1 MIHPH
6 SWPPRF
12 LLWLFMVTAASLSIV
27 FSSMV
32 SVSIVSAAT
41 DDLAFEEEA
50 AIRAAVERVA
60 PSVVRIETAGVSEA
74 SLASSAEA
82 IPASGPSTGV
92 IVAEGGWILATS
104 FAVPLDA
111 GEAIVVLPAPKQD
124 TPPGQENAAQ
134 RWVARVVGRDLARGL
149 VLLRIDEAALNQSAL
164 TVIPEWVPRG
174 ELAVGQWTIA
184 VGRAWD
190 GATPSVA
197 VGILSATNRS
207 WGRSVQT
214 DASIS
219 PANYG
224 GPLVDIQGRAIGIL
238 APLPADTA
246 GMNLGTEL
254 YDSGIGFAVPFDD
267 VARVLPRLKNGET
280 LAPGVL
286 GIGYSARDP
295 FTGEARIATCRS
307 GSPAAKAGL
316 RTGDLIVAAD
326 GRPVTRIAELRHA
339 LAPHYAGDSV
349 SLTVERGPIGVP
361 RRDGDTPQQ
370 DGATDQG
377 EPAPQQSAPTSRIDV
392 QVELVASLPRW
403 RRPMLGIVPARSSTR
418 NDRPGPVTVAW
429 VWAGSP
435 AAKAGIVAG
444 DQIEAVVPPVADGD
458 TAGAG
463 DAVPVESAAALT
475 GLVAGTEVGRSIGLV
490 ISRGGQQQTIPV
502 ELAAMPA
509 DLPADLVE
517 QMPAFAPAQAG
528 PGLPLADAATIER
541 LEAAEVAQPPLVV
554 LPTAPAQEPL
564 GVLIFLDLPRGPVA
578 ESQAAE
584 WKAAAARHGVAVILP
599 GSTDPQRWGRE
610 DIAGIKRAV
619 ATLAAKRAID
629 PARIAVAGRG
639 AGGAF
644 AWLVAESLGP
654 VARGVALIDSS
665 LPRQATVE
673 PSEPGRSRWV
683 LFGSSAEATAAAP
696 LPARVEVDRRRLDEA
711 GFAAGTLPV
720 EQGGQLPTA
729 VLAAWVEALGLL

>member
-1 MIHPH
+1 MMHRH
-6 SWPPRF
+6 AAALQRHGTW
-12 LLWLFMVTAASLSIV
+12 LWLVMATAGLISI
-27 FSSMV
+27 SM
-32 SVSIVSAAT
+32 AAT
-41 DDLAFEEEA
+41 EDLAFEEEA

-60 PSVVRIETAGVSEA
+60 PSVVRIETSGVSAAALTSTVEA
-74 SLASSAEA
+74 S
-82 IPASGPSTGV
+82 PASGPSTGV
-92 IVAEGGWILATS
+92 IVAKGGWILTTS
-104 FAVPLDA
+104 FAVPQDA
-111 GEAIVVLPAPKQD
+111 REAIVILSAA
-124 TPPGQENAAQ
+124 TPEAVPGQEASVQ
-134 RWVARVVGRDLARGL
+134 RRVGRVVGRDLARGL
-149 VLLRIDEAALNQSAL
+149 VLLRIDDASPDDPALAS
-164 TVIPEWVPRG
+164 VPEWVPRNQ
-174 ELAVGQWTIA
+174 LAVGQWTIA

-190 GATPSVA
+190 VAIPSVA

-224 GPLVDIQGRAIGIL
+224 GPLIDIQGRAIGIL

-267 VARVLPRLKNGET
+267 IARVLPRLQNGET

-286 GIGYSARDP
+286 GIGYSTRDP
-295 FTGEARIATCRS
+295 LTGEARIATCRP

-316 RTGDLIVAAD
+316 RAGDLIVAAD
-326 GRPVTRIAELRHA
+326 GRPVTRIAELRHL
-339 LAPHYAGDSV
+339 LAPHYAGDRMT
-349 SLTVERGPIGVP
+349 LTVERSPASMP
-361 RRDGDTPQQ
+361 TRDGNAPPRDSEATAG
-370 DGATDQG
+370 GANLQP
-377 EPAPQQSAPTSRIDV
+377 PARPERIDM
-392 QVELVASLPRW
+392 QVELVSSLPRW
-403 RRPMLGIVPARSSTR
+403 RRPMLGIVPTRSAARDT
-418 NDRPGPVTVAW
+418 RPGPVTVAW

-475 GLVAGTEVGRSIGLV
+475 GLVAGTEVGQSIGLV
-490 ISRGGQQQTIPV
+490 VSRGGTQQTIPV
-502 ELAAMPA
+502 EVAVMPA
-509 DLPADLVE
+509 DLPADLME
-517 QMPAFAPAQAG
+517 QMPAFALAPAA
-528 PGLPLADAATIER
+528 PGLPVGDAAKVER

-554 LPTAPAQEPL
+554 LPAASPRDPL
-564 GVLIFLDLPRGPVA
+564 GVLIFLDLPRGPVD
-578 ESQAAE
+578 ESQAAA

-599 GSTDPQRWGRE
+599 GSTDQQRWGRE

-619 ATLAAKRAID
+619 ATLAAKQAID
-629 PARIAVAGRG
+629 PARIAVVGRG

-644 AWLVAESLGP
+644 AWLVAEALGP
-654 VARGVALIDSS
+654 AVRGAALIDSA
-665 LPRQATVE
+665 LPRQATIE
-673 PSEPGRSRWV
+673 PAEPGRSRWV
-683 LFGSSAEATAAAP
+683 LFGNSAEATAAGP
-696 LPARVEVDRRRLDEA
+696 LPARVEADRRRLDEA

-720 EQGGQLPTA
+720 EPGGQVPTA

>member
-1 MIHPH
+1 MTHLLA
-6 SWPPRF
+6 SASRWLLRM
-12 LLWLFMVTAASLSIV
+12 LWLFMLSMATPASMALS
-27 FSSMV
+27 M
-32 SVSIVSAAT
+32 AAT
-41 DDLAFEEEA
+41 EDLAFEEEA

-74 SLASSAEA
+74 SLAASAEA
-82 IPASGPSTGV
+82 RPASGPSTGV
-92 IVAEGGWILATS
+92 IVAKGGWILATS
-104 FAVPLDA
+104 FAVPPDA
-111 GEAIVVLPAPKQD
+111 REAIVVLPAPDQGTD
-124 TPPGQENAAQ
+124 PGQETAVQ
-134 RWVARVVGRDLARGL
+134 RRVGRVVGRDLGRGL
-149 VLLRIDEAALNQSAL
+149 VLLRIDDAALDDPAL
-164 TVIPEWVPRG
+164 ASVPEWVPRS

-184 VGRAWD
+184 VGRGWD
-190 GATPSVA
+190 VAMPSVA

-224 GPLVDIQGRAIGIL
+224 GPLIDIQGRAIGIL

-267 VARVLPRLKNGET
+267 IARVLPRLQNGET
-280 LAPGVL
+280 LTPGVL
-286 GIGYSARDP
+286 GIGYSSRDP
-295 FTGEARIATCRS
+295 LTGEARIATCRP

-316 RTGDLIVAAD
+316 RAGDLIVAAD

-339 LAPHYAGDSV
+339 LAPHYAGDRV
-349 SLTVERGPIGVP
+349 SLSVER
-361 RRDGDTPQQ
+361 TPA
-370 DGATDQG
+370 GIASRNG
-377 EPAPQQSAPTSRIDV
+377 NAPQPVPPERIDL
-392 QVELVASLPRW
+392 QVDLVASLPRW
-403 RRPMLGIVPARSSTR
+403 RRPMLGIVPARSAAR
-418 NDRPGPVTVAW
+418 DARPGPVTVAW

-475 GLVAGTEVGRSIGLV
+475 GLVAGTDVGRSIGLV
-490 ISRGGQQQTIPV
+490 ISRGGVQQTIPV

-517 QMPAFAPAQAG
+517 QMPAFAPAEAA
-528 PGLPLADAATIER
+528 PGQPLADAATIEK

-554 LPTAPAQEPL
+554 LPTAPAKQPL

-578 ESQAAE
+578 ESEATA
-584 WKAAAARHGVAVILP
+584 WKAAAARQGVAVILP

-644 AWLVAESLGP
+644 AWLVAEALGH
-654 VARGVALIDSS
+654 VARGVALIDSA

-673 PSEPGRSRWV
+673 PSEPDRSRWV
-683 LFGSSAEATAAAP
+683 LLGSSGEAAAA
-696 LPARVEVDRRRLDEA
+696 LPARIEADRRRLEEA
-711 GFAAGTLPV
+711 GFPAGALAV
-720 EQGGQLPTA
+720 EQGGQVPIA